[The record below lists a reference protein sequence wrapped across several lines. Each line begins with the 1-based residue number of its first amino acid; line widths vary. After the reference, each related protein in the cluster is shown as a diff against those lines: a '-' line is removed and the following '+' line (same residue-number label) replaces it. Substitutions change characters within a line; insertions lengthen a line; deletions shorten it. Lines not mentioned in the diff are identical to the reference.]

1 MKWLQIMM
9 MTDDDD
15 DDANSKDVEVVE
27 IGTGEALTMLDRLV
41 NLKYLSKEERNSLV
55 ALFISYIV
63 RDTCIRVA
71 HVSNRLRFDTFFL
84 LLYFIFKMVSV
95 INELHCHK
103 KIVTYLIKAL
113 KWQLYDIIS
122 KSIIYK

>member
-1 MKWLQIMM
+1 MM
-9 MTDDDD
+9 MTDDDDD

-71 HVSNRLRFDTFFL
+71 HVSNRLRFDTFFF
-84 LLYFIFKMVSV
+84 YFYTLF
-95 INELHCHK
+95 
-103 KIVTYLIKAL
+103 L
-113 KWQLYDIIS
+113 KWYQ
-122 KSIIYK
+122 

>member
-1 MKWLQIMM
+1 MV
-9 MTDDDD
+9 TDDDDDD

-27 IGTGEALTMLDRLV
+27 IGTGEALTMLD
-41 NLKYLSKEERNSLV
+41 
-55 ALFISYIV
+55 ISYIV

-113 KWQLYDIIS
+113 K
-122 KSIIYK
+122 